1 MAFAL
6 FEMKMVLSQLIN
18 RFTVELD
25 PITPLP
31 VRPERRGLT
40 SGISP
45 LWLRVRPAEPQR
57 VVPERAETQ
66 RVGP

>member
-1 MAFAL
+1 
-6 FEMKMVLSQLIN
+6 MKVVLSQLIR

-25 PITPLP
+25 PLTPLP
-31 VRPERRGLT
+31 VKPERRGLT

-45 LWLRVRPAEPQR
+45 LWLRVQAAEAQG
-57 VVPERAETQ
+57 VVPEQAETQ